1 MKKATLLTLA
11 LLGIVLL
18 PAAGLAGTKA
28 AASDEPW
35 IHIEVKERGGDDAA
49 INVNL
54 PLALA
59 EAALTAVSD
68 DVTTHMH
75 LDQRH
80 GDLSVSDLRRM
91 WNAMED
97 AGDAEFVTVEDGGE
111 TVRIYREGEFVFVKV
126 DEKAGDENVQIRM
139 PVTVMDALLSGEGE
153 QLDLQAAMAS
163 LTSLGGSSGEL
174 VRVEDGGDVV
184 RIWIDK
190 DSGSSSR

>member
-1 MKKATLLTLA
+1 MKKTILLTLA
-11 LLGIVLL
+11 LLGVVLL
-18 PAAGLAGTKA
+18 PAAGLAEKKA

-35 IHIEVKERGGDDAA
+35 IHIEVKERDGDDAA

-59 EAALTAVSD
+59 EAALAAVSD
-68 DVTTHMH
+68 DVTAHMH
-75 LDQRH
+75 LDHRH

-126 DEKAGDENVQIRM
+126 DEKAGEENVQIRM
-139 PVTVMDALLSGEGE
+139 PVKVMDALLSGEGE

-190 DSGSSSR
+190 DSGSSGR